1 MEIVISIIAVLV
13 SGATFLFTVM
23 VTYHGEQREK
33 KQATLDALNVLQE
46 QVFDNLNTYTFGDI
60 KEIAKQWSVSI
71 TEKNKYVREMQ
82 GTAEDFWNT
91 HHEYD
96 VAVNEYRKI
105 SGYLA
110 RMEHFAL
117 GVNTGIYDAKVTER
131 AATTY
136 FVMLYKKM
144 LPILSV
150 KNGGKPDDIEVKNE
164 FHTEFATLVNR
175 IQKIESK

>member
-1 MEIVISIIAVLV
+1 MELIISIIAVLV

-46 QVFDNLNTYTFGDI
+46 QVFDNLNTYTFNDV
-60 KEIAKQWSVSI
+60 KEIATKWSESI
-71 TEKNKYVREMQ
+71 AKKNQYISANKGSV
-82 GTAEDFWNT
+82 EDFWNT

-96 VAVNEYRKI
+96 TAIEEYRKI

-136 FVMLYKKM
+136 FVMLYKKLM
-144 LPILSV
+144 PILAV
-150 KNGGKPDDIEVKNE
+150 KNGGKADDRELKNE
-164 FHTEFATLVNR
+164 FHTEFSTLVKR
-175 IQKIESK
+175 IQKIEEK